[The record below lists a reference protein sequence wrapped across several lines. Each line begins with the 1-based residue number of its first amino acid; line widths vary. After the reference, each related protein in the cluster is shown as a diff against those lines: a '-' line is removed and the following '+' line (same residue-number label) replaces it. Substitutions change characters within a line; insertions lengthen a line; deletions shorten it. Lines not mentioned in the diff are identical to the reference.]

1 MRVFSTSFGLAALL
15 VSSAVARVPSFRPF
29 FKPPF
34 SFPSQPRNAKQ
45 CTLTASGGDD
55 APHFL
60 KAVEACPTVTIPKFT
75 TLNIQTRMNMT
86 GLRNR
91 HIVSPFVPRSVLIFM
106 AIFLQNLEGTI
117 KFSDDIPYW
126 SGNGFFIPFQTQI
139 TFWLLGGENILFD
152 GGGTL
157 DGSGQV
163 R

>member
-1 MRVFSTSFGLAALL
+1 
-15 VSSAVARVPSFRPF
+15 
-29 FKPPF
+29 
-34 SFPSQPRNAKQ
+34 
-45 CTLTASGGDD
+45 
-55 APHFL
+55 
-60 KAVEACPTVTIPKFT
+60 
-75 TLNIQTRMNMT
+75 MNMT

-91 HIVSPFVPRSVLIFM
+91 HIVSPFLPQSVLIFM